1 MEIKETEKLCIIT
14 PLSTKLNKRES
25 NRLFE
30 TLKAEI
36 KGTAIDLSY
45 VEECTIDF
53 IEGLKEICK
62 TKQVGIFNIP
72 SDIFVLF
79 NIMKLDKL
87 ASLYV
92 SELDFEE
99 ESRRLINR
107 QFSIV

>member
-14 PLSTKLNKRES
+14 PLSNKLNKRES

-30 TLKAEI
+30 ALKSEI
-36 KGTAIDLSY
+36 KGTALDLSY

-53 IEGLKEICK
+53 IECLKEICK